1 MQKIQVNTSEVIK
14 TANDIE
20 QYNRKIE
27 SEFSKV
33 EHAMNTLSRNWN
45 SPSSN
50 KGMNGFKKIKKDYC
64 DSSKNSR
71 YEVINNYVT
80 SLKKIVSEEYK
91 EVENTNKKIA
101 DEYK

>member
-1 MQKIQVNTSEVIK
+1 MQKIQVNTSEVMK

-27 SEFSKV
+27 SEFSKI
-33 EHAMNTLSRNWN
+33 EHSINTLSRSCN
-45 SPSSN
+45 SPSTN
-50 KGMNGFKKIKKDYC
+50 KGINCFKKIKKDYC
-64 DSSKNSR
+64 NPSKNSR

-91 EVENTNKKIA
+91 EVEKTNKKIA